1 MTSTTGP
8 TRLPPVD
15 PGAADLSSAVP
26 PATGLLSADPPPT
39 VLPSTRRRLDL
50 LAARA
55 QSVGRLPSLSDAVLR
70 DGEVLWSRRLGA
82 LAYGPDGRPAGS
94 PTARTPYRIGS
105 ITKSF
110 TAVLLLQ
117 LRDEGALSLTDP
129 LADHLPDAP
138 AAVRDAFARVRLG
151 DVAAHRGGLAR
162 EPDGDWWERSAGPA
176 TADFLAA
183 RTAGDLLVQ
192 TGRPAELPGHHYS
205 NLGYGLLGAV
215 VETHRGR
222 PWRDVLTERV
232 LTPLGMTATA
242 CEPVIP
248 SEAPSGYSVHPWCD
262 ELHPEPTPDTGA
274 MAPAG
279 QLWSTPADL
288 GRWGSFLADPAGV
301 DPAATVL
308 RPASVAQLRTS
319 RGPAVEGEPTG
330 SDRRDGTGED
340 GYALGLSTWSLG
352 GRLLV
357 GHGGSMPGFLAGLVF
372 HPASRAVAVSLASS
386 YTGLDPTGHATALL
400 TTLLDAEPTEP
411 APWRPTVPDAAVKEL
426 LGTWWW
432 GDVELLLTCRGGDG
446 AVLTL
451 GGRRGETSEL
461 VAEDAATWRGRSGEH
476 TGELLTVRRDPA
488 GTPVELSLSTYR
500 LGRRPYEVLPG

>member
-1 MTSTTGP
+1 MTSTTGTAP
-8 TRLPPVD
+8 
-15 PGAADLSSAVP
+15 
-26 PATGLLSADPPPT
+26 
-39 VLPSTRRRLDL
+39 LPSTLPSTTRRLDL
-50 LAARA
+50 LTART
-55 QSVGRLPSLSDAVLR
+55 QSAGRLPSLSDAVLR
-70 DGEVLWSRRLGA
+70 DGELVWSRQVGA
-82 LAYGPDGRPAGS
+82 LAYGPDGT
-94 PTARTPYRIGS
+94 PTGTPGPGTPYRIGS

-117 LRDEGALSLTDP
+117 LRDEGVLSLADP
-129 LADHLPDAP
+129 LADHLPGAS
-138 AAVRDAFARVRLG
+138 AAVRDAFKRVRLG

-162 EPDGDWWERSAGPA
+162 EPDGAWWERTAGPA
-176 TADFLAA
+176 AADFLAA
-183 RTAGDLLVQ
+183 RTAADAR
-192 TGRPAELPGHHYS
+192 TGELPGHHYS

-222 PWRDVLTERV
+222 PWRDVLAERV
-232 LTPLGMTATA
+232 LAPLGMAATA
-242 CEPVIP
+242 CAPVVP
-248 SEAPSGYSVHPWCD
+248 SEAPSGYSVHPWSD
-262 ELHPEPTPDTGA
+262 ELHLEPTPDTGA

-301 DPAATVL
+301 DPAGAVL
-308 RPASVAQLRTS
+308 AAASVAQLRTS

-330 SDRRDGTGED
+330 PARRGSRDGDGD
-340 GYALGLSTWSLG
+340 GGSGYALGLATWSAG

-372 HPASRAVAVSLASS
+372 HPASRAAAVSFASS

-411 APWRPTVPDAAVKEL
+411 APWRPTVPDAAVREL

-451 GGRRGETSEL
+451 GGRRGDTSEL
-461 VAEDAATWRGRSGEH
+461 VAEDASTWRGRSGEH

-488 GTPVELSLSTYR
+488 GTPVELALSTYR

>member
-8 TRLPPVD
+8 TPL
-15 PGAADLSSAVP
+15 PGAPL
-26 PATGLLSADPPPT
+26 PATA
-39 VLPSTRRRLDL
+39 RRLDL

-55 QSVGRLPSLSDAVLR
+55 QSAGRLPSLSDAVLR
-70 DGEVLWSRRLGA
+70 DGELVWSRQIGA
-82 LAYGPDGRPAGS
+82 LAYGPDGTPTGS
-94 PTARTPYRIGS
+94 PTLSTPYRIGS

-117 LRDEGALSLTDP
+117 LRDEGVLSLTDP
-129 LADHLPDAP
+129 VAAHLPGAP
-138 AAVRDAFARVRLG
+138 ARVRDAFARVRLG

-162 EPDGDWWERSAGPA
+162 EPDGAWWERTAGPA
-176 TADFLAA
+176 AADFLAA
-183 RTAGDLLVQ
+183 RTPADLLSRA
-192 TGRPAELPGHHYS
+192 GRTAELPGHHYS

-215 VETHRGR
+215 VENHRGR
-222 PWRDVLTERV
+222 PWRDVLAERI
-232 LTPLGMTATA
+232 LTPLGMAATA
-242 CEPVIP
+242 CAPAVP
-248 SEAPSGYSVHPWCD
+248 SGAPSGYSVHPWSD
-262 ELHPEPTPDTGA
+262 ELHLEPTPDTGA

-301 DPAATVL
+301 DPAGAVL
-308 RPASVAQLRTS
+308 AAASVAQLRTS

-330 SDRRDGTGED
+330 PAAGRGRGGDGDGD
-340 GYALGLSTWSLG
+340 GDGGSGYALGLATWSAG

-357 GHGGSMPGFLAGLVF
+357 GHGGSMPGFLAGLAF

-386 YTGLDPTGHATALL
+386 YTGLDPTGHAAALL

-411 APWRPTVPDAAVKEL
+411 APWRPTVPDTAVREL

-432 GDVELLLTCRGGDG
+432 GDVELLLTCRGDG

-461 VAEDAATWRGRSGEH
+461 VAEDASTWRGRSGEH

-488 GTPVELSLSTYR
+488 GTPVELTLSTYR